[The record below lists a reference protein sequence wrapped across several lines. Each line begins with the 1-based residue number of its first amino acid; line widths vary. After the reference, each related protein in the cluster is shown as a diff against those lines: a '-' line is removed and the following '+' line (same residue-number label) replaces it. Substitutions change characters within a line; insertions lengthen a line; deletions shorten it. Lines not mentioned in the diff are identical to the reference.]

1 MKTEKVAVIGAG
13 TMGRGIAHVVAL
25 GGMDVSLYDVDPA
38 ALKRALET
46 ISRNLEKG
54 EQLGKV
60 EAGGAKKAAAR
71 IRLTDDLAD
80 AASAAD
86 VVIESAP
93 EDLELKMKLFRDLD
107 QICKADAILASN
119 TSAKS
124 ITEIA
129 SATTRPHKVIGLHFF
144 NPVHLMRLVEIV
156 VGLETDKETIDA
168 SIELCGQMSKDHVV
182 INEYPGFIT
191 SRINALIGNEA
202 FHMLEAGVASAQDID
217 KACRLGLNHP
227 MGPFEMID
235 IVGLDT
241 RLKILEYLNA
251 SLGEKFR
258 PAPLLV
264 KLVKAGRL
272 GKKVGRGVY
281 EYNSD
286 SGKGR

>member
-25 GGMDVSLYDVDPA
+25 GGIDVNLFDVDSE
-38 ALKRALET
+38 ALQRAFET
-46 ISRNLEKG
+46 ISKNLAKG
-54 EQLGKV
+54 EQLGKL
-60 EAGGAKKAAAR
+60 EIGSAGKALNR
-71 IRLTDDLAD
+71 IRLTDSLAD
-80 AASAAD
+80 AASD
-86 VVIESAP
+86 VDIAIESAP
-93 EDLELKMKLFRDLD
+93 EDLELKMGLFRDLD
-107 QICKADAILASN
+107 QICGPECIFASN

-129 SATTRPHKVIGLHFF
+129 SATTRARKVIGLHFF

-156 VGLETDKETIDA
+156 VGLETDQDTIDA
-168 SIELCGQMSKDHVV
+168 STEFCSQIGKEHVV

-191 SRINALIGNEA
+191 SRINAMIGNEA
-202 FHMLEAGVASAQDID
+202 FYMLEAGVASPEDID

-241 RLKILEYLNA
+241 RLKILEYLHS

-258 PAPLLV
+258 PSPLMV
-264 KLVKAGRL
+264 KYVKAGRL

-281 EYNSD
+281 EYGTGSD
-286 SGKGR
+286 GGR

>member
-25 GGMDVSLYDVDPA
+25 GGVDVNLFDVDSE
-38 ALKRALET
+38 ALQRAFET
-46 ISRNLEKG
+46 ISKNLAKG
-54 EQLGKV
+54 EQLGKL
-60 EAGGAKKAAAR
+60 EIGSAGKALNR
-71 IRLTDDLAD
+71 IRLTDSLAD
-80 AASAAD
+80 AASDVD
-86 VVIESAP
+86 VVVESAP
-93 EDLELKMKLFRDLD
+93 EDLELKMGLFRDLD
-107 QICKADAILASN
+107 QICGPECIFASN

-129 SATTRPHKVIGLHFF
+129 SATTRAHKVIGLHFF

-156 VGLETDKETIDA
+156 VGLETDQDTIDA
-168 SIELCGQMSKDHVV
+168 RTELCSQIGKEHVV

-191 SRINALIGNEA
+191 SRINAMIDNEA
-202 FHMLEAGVASAQDID
+202 FYMLEAGVASPEDID

-241 RLKILEYLNA
+241 RLKILEYLHS

-258 PAPLLV
+258 PSPLMV
-264 KLVKAGRL
+264 KYVKAGRL

-281 EYNSD
+281 EYGTGSD
-286 SGKGR
+286 GGR